1 MRKLIVHLMTG
12 YCGEDAHEALEIGDD
27 YTTQEIDDICWNL
40 ALDNAE
46 SYGYEEADPYLFE
59 RIEYIWEDYDPNE
72 HDMHRSGG
80 GSFED
85 DFR

>member
-40 ALDNAE
+40 AIQNAE
-46 SYGYEEADPYLFE
+46 SYGHGDDGDDEFSE
-59 RIEYIWEDYDPNE
+59 RIEYIWEDYDPE
-72 HDMHRSGG
+72 KHDMLRSGG
-80 GSFED
+80 GSFEE
-85 DFR
+85 DF